1 MIQNIPEERLGRI
14 GWSLFAIMGNA
25 LPPGDP
31 DEEDDD
37 EDEEDEEEDREGA
50 PPGRAR
56 AGRGLSRKV
65 CEAF

>member
-1 MIQNIPEERLGRI
+1 MTQNIPEERLGRI

-25 LPPGDP
+25 LSPGDP

-50 PPGRAR
+50 PRSCASRTRAKQE
-56 AGRGLSRKV
+56 GL
-65 CEAF
+65 